1 MDKTEAQ
8 GVLDQ
13 QFASFTRRSYAELV
27 ATIDR
32 PQAVQAKG
40 PSGTTYNI
48 EFNVFYDDSH
58 QKQDL
63 RIMGSIDDGGGRSF
77 MLPLTKSE
85 IMKPTG
91 ELV

>member
-8 GVLDQ
+8 SVLDQ
-13 QFASFTRRSYAELV
+13 QLASFTRRSYADLI
-27 ATIDR
+27 ATIDHPR
-32 PQAVQAKG
+32 ATQAKG

-58 QKQDL
+58 RKQDL
-63 RIMGSIDDGGGRSF
+63 RIMGSIDDGSGRSF
-77 MLPLTKSE
+77 VLPLTKTE
-85 IMKPTG
+85 MMKPTG